1 MSPEKEESK
10 PKTPE
15 VSQTG
20 DDIEIGDS
28 ISMSPEKEE
37 SKPKTPEVSQTL
49 EQETESNDN
58 IEIGD
63 SINVIQEKKDTE
75 TSSSESPSP
84 EESILPQP
92 QIDVRRG
99 LSLDSQ
105 QSTEGSVDDNS
116 SISIGSDIDID
127 EMTKVSSVK
136 KSIGS
141 LDSQSVSPADSDD
154 FEDFERDI
162 TGTQLNNPYY
172 FQARMEKR
180 DPVLFVKSM
189 DDPKFKAYSRMCP
202 SNVRRQPVILTEKE
216 KERIDKE
223 HPGSYSHSVKYGSDP
238 NKQFFYI
245 CPRYWCIKDNTSLT
259 EEEVNAGVCGGRD
272 AIIPAR
278 ASKIPKGKYI
288 YEFNVKREHDDGKGN
303 YIEHA
308 PGFLSKKKHP
318 KGMCLPC
325 CFKNWDAPEQKR
337 RRDVCAQTQEDK
349 PTKPPPA
356 KRQISLVVDDY
367 IKDETKFPLEQ
378 NRWGVLP
385 LVLQNF
391 LSVDKRSCSLSGSK
405 LSPFKECLLRHGVE
419 VNKKQSFI
427 ACLSDL
433 YVQYIKGNNIPTINE
448 MREYISNV
456 VTLDVFMESHNGNL
470 VKIFSKE
477 SSEEINLE
485 EYRDSQIYN
494 SLDLSNELHKDFL
507 KNVVIAHKNFIN
519 YLNDDDIVID
529 YRYLWD
535 IVCSAGVLFPAGI
548 NLVILEIVNNDLT
561 QNVQLIC
568 PTNHYMSKF
577 FDPRK
582 SAFILLKQG
591 DYYEPIYL
599 YEDIERQI
607 KVQKT
612 FHMYNPKLAL
622 NLKKVLNVVKKHLDN
637 SCKPLP
643 SMPRVYTFVENNGLE
658 NVIEELKKINATI
671 DSLVMNY
678 NSKIIGLMI
687 TYKERSGFIP
697 CYPSGVMNIDKPIK
711 TIDDPSLWK
720 NYEETNGFL
729 LLISAVSKRNILCKP
744 LTKVIEDEL
753 VVGILTETNQFI
765 QLSQPEMPIEDG
777 LKSIKESNFL
787 LTDSETLINK
797 NIDFDRIKYVRRIRL
812 EKNFYDVF
820 RNSLR
825 ILLNKY
831 ENRKVREEIQ
841 TLIESNELYYTKM
854 NTLIGI
860 IKNLLNE
867 LVEFVEYDENIL
879 MEMEQISS
887 CLTSSECNKPYCMK
901 NDTDNC
907 KLLIPKIN
915 LLNEL
920 DNEIVYY
927 AKISD
932 ELLRFN
938 RIKLFI
944 FDPKT
949 HLSFGSVS
957 YNLNDNEIILLSSLL
972 NQDYFRDLVPV
983 INNSYITS
991 NTYDTANPIKS
1002 QVYSSIID
1010 TDNKQSNSD
1019 CKTKVNS
1026 KISGKW
1032 QSSFDADFKEI
1043 TYANDIKCTYTII
1056 LNIMKELGITDKT
1069 IVSLKTDLLREY
1081 TRLFELGHKDM
1092 ILLILEKQGK
1102 KSDMRKIKSNLLKF
1116 ENYIISE
1123 HYYLTNLDIWLLAR
1137 IHNLGI
1143 TILSRAKLIENNDFI
1158 LPLVYP
1164 ENNQYFFISVSR
1176 AYDETIPKYK
1186 LIVNS
1191 NNNGKLSFSSLKRNL
1206 QKKINDTKTLTKK
1219 GFTLEKLLRDFKPI
1233 KYPQR
1238 KKAVKKKKLTL
1249 VSKSDSLS
1257 VASSIKKAK
1266 KKKNKLKL
1274 TKN

>member
-1 MSPEKEESK
+1 M
-10 PKTPE
+10 T
-15 VSQTG
+15 
-20 DDIEIGDS
+20 
-28 ISMSPEKEE
+28 PEKEE

-49 EQETESNDN
+49 EQESESSDS
-58 IEIGD
+58 IQVGD
-63 SINVIQEKKDTE
+63 SINVTQEKKSE
-75 TSSSESPSP
+75 SSSPQ
-84 EESILPQP
+84 ESILPP
-92 QIDVRRG
+92 PKVDLRRVI
-99 LSLDSQ
+99 SLDSQ
-105 QSTEGSVDDNS
+105 QSTEGSEVDS
-116 SISIGSDIDID
+116 SISVGSDIDD
-127 EMTKVSSVK
+127 DDMSKLSSVK
-136 KSIGS
+136 KEDS
-141 LDSQSVSPADSDD
+141 LSAVSDMSDETD
-154 FEDFERDI
+154 DFERDI

-202 SNVRRQPVILTEKE
+202 SNIRRQPVILTEKE
-216 KERIDKE
+216 KERIDKD
-223 HPGSYSHSVKYGSDP
+223 HPGSYNHAVKYGSDP
-238 NKQFFYI
+238 NKQFYYI

-272 AIIPAR
+272 AIIPSK

-288 YEFNVKREHDDGKGN
+288 YEFNAKREHDDGSGN
-303 YIEHA
+303 YLEHA

-337 RRDVCAQTQEDK
+337 RRDSCAQSQEDK
-349 PTKPPPA
+349 SLRPPPPA
-356 KRQISLVVDDY
+356 RRQTSLVVDDY

-385 LVLQNF
+385 VVLQNF
-391 LSVDKRSCSLSGSK
+391 LNVDKRHCSLSGSK
-405 LSPFKECLLRHGVE
+405 LPFNKECLLRHGVE

-427 ACLSDL
+427 ACLADL
-433 YVQYIKGNNIPTINE
+433 YVEYIASNSIPTISD
-448 MREYISNV
+448 MKEYIRNV
-456 VTLDVFMESHNGNL
+456 VTLDIFMESHNGNL

-494 SLDLSNELHKDFL
+494 NLDLSKEIHEEFL

-519 YLNDDDIVID
+519 YLSDDDIVID

-535 IVCSAGVLFPAGI
+535 IVCSKGVLFPQGV

-568 PTNHYMSKF
+568 PTNHYVTNF
-577 FDPRK
+577 FYPRTA
-582 SAFILLKQG
+582 SFVLLKQG

-599 YEDIERQI
+599 YEDVETQI
-607 KVQKT
+607 KVKKT
-612 FHMYNPKLAL
+612 FNLYNSRLSP
-622 NLKKVLNVVKKHLDN
+622 NLKKVLRTIKDHLDN

-643 SMPRVYTFVENNGLE
+643 SMPRVYTFVENNGLQAI
-658 NVIEELKKINATI
+658 IEELKKINASI

-678 NSKIIGLMI
+678 NSKIIGVMT
-687 TYKERSGFIP
+687 TYRERSGFIP
-697 CYPSGVMNIDKPIK
+697 CYPSGMINIDNPIK

-720 NYEETNGFL
+720 NYEETMGFL
-729 LLISAVSKRNILCKP
+729 ALISGASNKNILCKP

-765 QLSQPEMPIEDG
+765 QLSQPEMPVEDG
-777 LKSIKESNFL
+777 IKSIKESNFL
-787 LTDSETLINK
+787 LTDSETLVNK
-797 NIDFDRIKYVRRIRL
+797 NIDIDRIKYVKRIRL

-825 ILLNKY
+825 ILLNNY
-831 ENRKVREEIQ
+831 ENRKVREQIQ
-841 TLIESNELYYTKM
+841 ELIDSNELYYTKM
-854 NTLIGI
+854 STLIEI
-860 IKNLLNE
+860 IKGLLSE
-867 LVEFVEYDENIL
+867 LIEFVDYDDNTL

-887 CLTSSECNKPYCMK
+887 CLTSNECDKPYCMK
-901 NDTDNC
+901 TGNDNC
-907 KLLIPKIN
+907 KLLLPKTN

-920 DNEIVYY
+920 DNEIVYF

-972 NQDYFRDLVPV
+972 NQDYFRDLIPV

-1002 QVYSSIID
+1002 QVYSSLID
-1010 TDNKQSNSD
+1010 SDNKQVVSS
-1019 CKTKVNS
+1019 CVTKEND

-1032 QSSFDADFKEI
+1032 KSYFDKDFKEI
-1043 TYANDIKCTYTII
+1043 EYTNDVNCSYKII
-1056 LNIMKELGITDKT
+1056 LDIMKELGITDKT
-1069 IVSLKTDLLREY
+1069 VESLKVDLLREY
-1081 TRLFELGHKDM
+1081 TRLFELGHKEM
-1092 ILLILEKQGK
+1092 ILQILEKQSK
-1102 KSDMRKIKSNLLKF
+1102 QNNIRRIKRDSLKF

-1123 HYYLTNLDIWLLAR
+1123 HYHLTNLDIWLLAR

-1143 TILSRAKLIENNDFI
+1143 TLLSRGKLIENNDYM
-1158 LPLVYP
+1158 LPLIYP
-1164 ENNQYFFISVSR
+1164 ENNQYFFISVSK
-1176 AYDETIPKYK
+1176 AYPDDRKIPTYK

-1191 NNNGKLSFSSLKRNL
+1191 NNSGKLSFSSLKKIL
-1206 QKKINDTKTLTKK
+1206 QKKIGLTKTLTKK
-1219 GFTLEKLLRDFKPI
+1219 GFTLEKLLSDFKPI

-1238 KKAVKKKKLTL
+1238 RKAVKKLKLVTN
-1249 VSKSDSLS
+1249 SDLMSDTSS
-1257 VASSIKKAK
+1257 VKKAK
-1266 KKKNKLKL
+1266 KKKSKLKL
-1274 TKN
+1274 VKN

>member
-1 MSPEKEESK
+1 M
-10 PKTPE
+10 
-15 VSQTG
+15 
-20 DDIEIGDS
+20 
-28 ISMSPEKEE
+28 
-37 SKPKTPEVSQTL
+37 
-49 EQETESNDN
+49 
-58 IEIGD
+58 
-63 SINVIQEKKDTE
+63 
-75 TSSSESPSP
+75 
-84 EESILPQP
+84 
-92 QIDVRRG
+92 RRG
-99 LSLDSQ
+99 ISIDSQ
-105 QSTEGSVDDNS
+105 QSTEGSDEADDS
-116 SISIGSDIDID
+116 SISVGSDIDLD
-127 EMTKVSSVK
+127 EMTKVSSDK
-136 KSIGS
+136 NSIGS
-141 LDSQSVSPADSDD
+141 LESESVSPAESDD

-216 KERIDKE
+216 KDRIDKE
-223 HPGSYSHSVKYGSDP
+223 HPGSYSHAVKYGSDP
-238 NKQFFYI
+238 NKQFYYI

-337 RRDVCAQTQEDK
+337 RRDVCAQTKEDK

-356 KRQISLVVDDY
+356 KRQTSLVVDDY

-385 LVLQNF
+385 VVLQNF
-391 LSVDKRSCSLSGSK
+391 LNVDKRTCSLSGSK
-405 LSPFKECLLRHGVE
+405 LPPFKECLLRHGVE

-427 ACLSDL
+427 ACLADL
-433 YVQYIKGNNIPTINE
+433 YVEYISSNSIPTISD
-448 MREYISNV
+448 MKEYIRNV

-485 EYRDSQIYN
+485 EYRDSQIYKN
-494 SLDLSNELHKDFL
+494 LDLSKEIHKEFL

-519 YLNDDDIVID
+519 YLSDDDIVID

-535 IVCSAGVLFPAGI
+535 IVCSKGALFPQGV

-568 PTNHYMSKF
+568 PTNHYVSEF
-577 FDPRK
+577 FNSRTA
-582 SAFILLKQG
+582 SFVLLKQG

-599 YEDIERQI
+599 YEDVETQI
-607 KVQKT
+607 KVKKT
-612 FHMYNPKLAL
+612 FNLYNSQLSP
-622 NLKKVLNVVKKHLDN
+622 NLKKVLRTIRDHLND

-658 NVIEELKKINATI
+658 KVVDELKNIDAGI

-678 NSKIIGLMI
+678 NSKIIGIMI
-687 TYKERSGFIP
+687 NYRERSGFIP
-697 CYPSGVMNIDKPIK
+697 CYPSGMINIDKPIK

-720 NYEETNGFL
+720 NYEETMGFL
-729 LLISAVSKRNILCKP
+729 VLISGASNGKILCKP
-744 LTKVIEDEL
+744 MTKVIEDEL

-765 QLSQPEMPIEDG
+765 QLSQPEMPLEDG
-777 LKSIKESNFL
+777 LKIIKESNFL
-787 LTDSETLINK
+787 LTDSETLVNK
-797 NIDFDRIKYVRRIRL
+797 NIDFDRIKYVKRIRL

-854 NTLIGI
+854 NTLIEI
-860 IKNLLNE
+860 IKNLLGE
-867 LVEFVEYDENIL
+867 LIQFVEYDESVL

-887 CLTSSECNKPYCMK
+887 CLTSSECDKPYCMK
-901 NDTDNC
+901 NDDDNC
-907 KLLIPKIN
+907 KLLIPKTN

-949 HLSFGSVS
+949 HLSFGSIS
-957 YNLNDNEIILLSSLL
+957 YNLNENEIILLSSLL
-972 NQDYFRDLVPV
+972 NQDYFKDLVPV

-1002 QVYSSIID
+1002 QVYSSLID
-1010 TDNKQSNSD
+1010 SDNKQIVSS
-1019 CKTKVNS
+1019 CVTKDND

-1032 QSSFDADFKEI
+1032 QSYFDKDFKEI
-1043 TYANDIKCTYTII
+1043 EYTNDVNCSYKII
-1056 LNIMKELGITDKT
+1056 LDIMKELGITDKT
-1069 IVSLKTDLLREY
+1069 IESLKVDLLKEY
-1081 TRLFELGHKDM
+1081 TRLFELGHKVM
-1092 ILLILEKQGK
+1092 ILQILEKQGK
-1102 KSDMRKIKSNLLKF
+1102 QNNVRRIKRDSLKF

-1123 HYYLTNLDIWLLAR
+1123 HYHLTNLDIWLLAR

-1143 TILSRAKLIENNDFI
+1143 TLLSRGRLIENNDYM
-1158 LPLVYP
+1158 LPLIYP
-1164 ENNQYFFISVSR
+1164 ENNQYFFISVSK
-1176 AYDETIPKYK
+1176 AYADKIPTYK

-1191 NNNGKLSFSSLKRNL
+1191 NNSGKLSFSSLKKTL
-1206 QKKINDTKTLTKK
+1206 QKKIGLTKTTTGK

-1233 KYPQR
+1233 VYKQK

-1249 VSKSDSLS
+1249 VSNSDAKS
-1257 VASSIKKAK
+1257 VASSVKKPK
-1266 KKKNKLKL
+1266 KKKKKLKL